1 MQGSFESFVTN
12 FVHSSFEAFLATIFL
27 KTGEIHSGFER
38 ELESS
43 SLDATA
49 LKYEL
54 LEAKKVFSSTFEST
68 ISLKNIFFLWSEQVS
83 YSLFS
88 FSSTIDSYGS
98 VEVQRCRNFTALS
111 FISSFLLT
119 TFKDTAGAMNFN
131 NSWNLVQLKKGKCM
145 YTSR

>member
-12 FVHSSFEAFLATIFL
+12 FFHSSFKAFLATIFL
-27 KTGEIHSGFER
+27 KTGEFHTGFER

-54 LEAKKVFSSTFEST
+54 LEAMKIFSGTFEST
-68 ISLKNIFFLWSEQVS
+68 ISPKNIFFLWSEQVII
-83 YSLFS
+83 LFS